1 MAYVQSEMA
10 YYKFSDQELFDAY
23 TIAGSRFGPEI
34 SHHFVILEM
43 DKAIQMERGRK
54 QKKNKKK

>member
-1 MAYVQSEMA
+1 MSKVRWHTTS
-10 YYKFSDQELFDAY
+10 SLIDAY
-23 TIAGSRFGPEI
+23 AIAGSRFGPEI

>member
-1 MAYVQSEMA
+1 MP

-23 TIAGSRFGPEI
+23 AMAGTRFGAEI

-43 DKAIQMERGRK
+43 DKAIQMERSRK
-54 QKKNKKK
+54 QKRNKKK